1 VGFRRIPDPPGN
13 PADLDH
19 AVPVPDTPCAAVHAE
34 QQTAVEAVRVLAVQ
48 AMAAQ
53 RGNRPLADLCLDIIN
68 RLRGL

>member
-1 VGFRRIPDPPGN
+1 VGFRRVPDPAGN

-19 AVPVPDTPCAAVHAE
+19 TIAVPDTPCTAVHAA
-34 QQTAVEAVRVLAVQ
+34 QQTAVEDVRVLAVQ